1 MDKATRQEKLKSR
14 YNLIDELRGLTVI
27 SMILYHASW
36 DFVYMLGGNWPWYH
50 SNGAYIWQQSIC
62 WTFILLSGFC
72 FSMGKKRLQRSLLV
86 FGGGLVITAV
96 TMIFSYNTR
105 IIFGVLTMIGS
116 CMLIMIPLEK
126 LLKKSNPMVGLVVS
140 AGLFFVTRGINGGY
154 LGFES
159 LRIMELPREMYAN
172 WVTTYLGFPH
182 AGFFSTDYFSL
193 FPWLFLYIVGY
204 FIYRLC
210 QGRKI
215 MEFLKPARVKPLGF
229 VGRHAIIFYL
239 AHQLVLYA
247 IVELIA
253 ISWVMMS

>member
-1 MDKATRQEKLKSR
+1 MDKATRQEKLKNR

-36 DFVYMLGGNWPWYH
+36 DFVYMLGRNWPWYH

-126 LLKKSNPMVGLVVS
+126 LLKKCNSVAGLVASVL
-140 AGLFFVTRGINGGY
+140 LFIITRNINSGY
-154 LGFES
+154 IGFWN
-159 LRIMELPREMYAN
+159 IKWVDLPREMYAN
-172 WVTTYLGFPH
+172 YITTYLGFPH

-210 QGRKI
+210 QGKKI
-215 MEFLKPARVKPLGF
+215 MDVLKPARVKPLGF
-229 VGRHAIIFYL
+229 VGRHAIVFYL

-253 ISWVMMS
+253 IIWVMQS